1 MQPEWDNRFSE
12 QVNSVSSESKL
23 GESLNSLTYSF
34 FIKQIP
40 EVKTGTINQN
50 HNQSYFMALQ

>member
-1 MQPEWDNRFSE
+1 MQPEWDNHFNKQIKSIS
-12 QVNSVSSESKL
+12 NESKL
-23 GESLNSLTYSF
+23 DESLNSLTYSF

-40 EVKTGTINQN
+40 EVKTGTMNPN